1 MGYARTYDGLDRR
14 KYSSFRVLAVLQF
27 GIYKDLIETKEGGEI
42 VLHSVN
48 KLGKKLHLRPMRLRA
63 ILAWLHET
71 GYLRVVRDVTGGQ
84 GLIMIL
90 TQPTNILPGTPR
102 SGAYTK

>member
-1 MGYARTYDGLDRR
+1 MGFERKYDGLDRR

-27 GIYKDLIETKEGGEI
+27 GVYKDLIEVKDDGNM

-63 ILAWLHET
+63 ILSWLSET
-71 GYLRVVRDVTGGQ
+71 GYLTIIRDVTGGQ
-84 GLIMIL
+84 GLIMRL
-90 TQPTNILPGTPR
+90 TQPTNIR
-102 SGAYTK
+102 SGVPTK